1 MFSQTTHMEQDS
13 TNNHL
18 ALVKTDRLSKY
29 TLSVQNLCYFHMKIK
44 ARVKTSFHYVCHVFE
59 K

>member
-1 MFSQTTHMEQDS
+1 MEQDS

-18 ALVKTDRLSKY
+18 AFVKTDRLSKY

>member
-1 MFSQTTHMEQDS
+1 MEQDS

-44 ARVKTSFHYVCHVFE
+44 ARVKTSFHHVSHVSE